1 MANRVLAGNRA
12 SGGYGLYVSR
22 PGNNV
27 LNCANDKLMFNTN
40 SGESGTAFFSA
51 GHFQVVPTAGGTG
64 GTAPTVSSSTV
75 VAAGSTASP
84 SYQNFA
90 SNKLMLWG
98 APIVGFT
105 ANTDS
110 TATILGGNLTGSVN
124 GTAAGTVASGAAAG
138 ATANQDSTASIR
150 AGTTLGNISG
160 TTLSAGKIKLTS
172 STFSLDTGST
182 ISSNAILIEANS
194 SSGARIVIAD

>member
-27 LNCANDKLMFNTN
+27 LNYANDKLMFNTN

-105 ANTDS
+105 ANT
-110 TATILGGNLTGSVN
+110 
-124 GTAAGTVASGAAAG
+124 G
-138 ATANQDSTASIR
+138 ATAAFFTYSSIGTTSATLSNTSSASI
-150 AGTTLGNISG
+150 TVTN
-160 TTLSAGKIKLTS
+160 LSFNL
-172 STFSLDTGST
+172 LDTS
-182 ISSNAILIEANS
+182 ALF
-194 SSGARIVIAD
+194 